1 MSTLKTHNLQS
12 PDAGSVNIA
21 MAPNSGM
28 VVAGLST
35 YSNQIN
41 VGNNIKLGNAGV
53 ITATTFV
60 GAFTGTASGNP
71 TMSSGANDRVM
82 TATGSNAMKG
92 ESALTFDGATLDID
106 GGTTDTPLIL
116 DTSNASGSHL
126 RFRKDGSNKHFVG
139 SGGGFGLGNV
149 DDLSL
154 RTVNNIIFGVGTSEK
169 VRIDTNGRLS
179 FAGDTDTYIH
189 HPQANQL
196 AITIAGGSFPT
207 VRFGTGGS
215 GSTVGFSTDTT
226 LVTNAERISVRGF
239 SSFKSYSNVYAAI
252 YTHNEGNTSG
262 TYNPHLLW
270 NAGGANRGGI
280 GYMPNNG
287 ELIFNN
293 QNAINFAT
301 GATTLGGTTKLRIT
315 NGGQIGIGQD
325 TNGNI
330 NTRAVLEIGCPFDDV
345 SDNDGSADMGT
356 NNHDA
361 ILLNIAGP
369 AAASG
374 KNIGC
379 ISWDKGGRRR
389 AAIMGEYQSTDND
402 YLALAFFT
410 RGTDG
415 SGDFY
420 KSFIINHNGSAGLH
434 GSLSQNTSDDR
445 LKKDKVEIENA
456 LDKVNSLSS
465 FTHKWNEIAVRA
477 GLEENKTEIG
487 LSAQEVQGL
496 YPSLVNV
503 NNTMID
509 PDNPTTEYLTIH
521 YEKVVPLLVASIKE
535 LTSEINSLKSRL
547 SSLEGS

>member
-262 TYNPHLLW
+262 TYNPHILW

-287 ELIFNN
+287 EVIFNN
-293 QNAINFAT
+293 QNPINFAT
-301 GATTLGGTTKLRIT
+301 GATNLGGTTRLRIDNNGYVTTPSQPSFRITKTGGPFNTGGGTVVWNNVIHNTGSHYNTSNGRFTAPVAGTYIFHYYSIYQYNSSDDLWDFKLNGSTFAGSRMHYTHGGVSSNWDNIT
-315 NGGQIGIGQD
+315 NTQII
-325 TNGNI
+325 
-330 NTRAVLEIGCPFDDV
+330 E
-345 SDNDGSADMGT
+345 
-356 NNHDA
+356 
-361 ILLNIAGP
+361 LNA
-369 AAASG
+369 
-374 KNIGC
+374 
-379 ISWDKGGRRR
+379 
-389 AAIMGEYQSTDND
+389 ND
-402 YLALAFFT
+402 YVEVYASDQT
-410 RGTDG
+410 
-415 SGDFY
+415 
-420 KSFIINHNGSAGLH
+420 LH
-434 GSLSQNTSDDR
+434 GGDW
-445 LKKDKVEIENA
+445 
-456 LDKVNSLSS
+456 
-465 FTHKWNEIAVRA
+465 THFC
-477 GLEENKTEIG
+477 G
-487 LSAQEVQGL
+487 
-496 YPSLVNV
+496 
-503 NNTMID
+503 
-509 PDNPTTEYLTIH
+509 H
-521 YEKVVPLLVASIKE
+521 LL
-535 LTSEINSLKSRL
+535 
-547 SSLEGS
+547 G